1 MKYPVKITIS
11 GNNNLVTSRHFG
23 AVNTFSTSLDDALK
37 DAFSIIKSEF
47 MQSMLE
53 RQSIPIPD
61 FILDDEQ
68 YILIPLN
75 IAAKVYLFNALIELN
90 VSDLDLSNRMQ
101 LSVTEVGH
109 LYSLEYTTKIE
120 VLEEAFLALGL
131 ELDLQVI

>member
-1 MKYPVKITIS
+1 MKYPVKVTIS

-23 AVNTFSTSLDDALK
+23 AVNTISTSLDDALK

-90 VSDLDLSNRMQ
+90 VSDLDLSNRMK

-120 VLEEAFLALGL
+120 VLEEAFIALGL

>member
-1 MKYPVKITIS
+1 MKYPVKITTS
-11 GNNNLVTSRHFG
+11 GNNHLVTSRHFG
-23 AVNTFSTSLDDALK
+23 AVNTISTSLDDALK
-37 DAFSIIKSEF
+37 DAFSIIKAEF

-53 RQSIPIPD
+53 KQSIPIPD
-61 FILDDEQ
+61 FKLDDEQ

-75 IAAKVYLFNALIELN
+75 IAAKVFLFNALLELK
-90 VSDLDLSNRMQ
+90 VSDVDLSNRMQ

-120 VLEEAFLALGL
+120 VLEEAFFALGL